1 MVAAAGR
8 QGEWCDE
15 VRMQNIEEQIR
26 EQEVSKVEVFKRVRP
41 FHDDKCGLIL
51 GGFARRAGAAA
62 NRTRGAE
69 AATGQFIVARELC
82 EEGTDNEPRLATGH

>member
-1 MVAAAGR
+1 MVAVGR

-41 FHDDKCGLIL
+41 FHDDKCAFIL
-51 GGFARRAGAAA
+51 GGSARRARVTA

-82 EEGTDNEPRLATGH
+82 EEGTDDEPRFAAGH